1 MKKIEFIWRHL
12 LYNTIEKR
20 VTSYSQQD
28 LASFFQISS
37 STVHLALK
45 PLRALGAVRVGG
57 RGFEV
62 VDAEKMLYH
71 WANHRRLEGDIR
83 YKVHIRLPIRE
94 IEGLLPE
101 GTIPTAYTAVNE
113 RVGEPPAEYDKIYC
127 YHADP
132 AVVIDRFQQDI
143 IPGQPNMF
151 MLESDPRI
159 KDYGGR
165 MTLGQLFVDLWG
177 LSDWYAKDFGLVVKG
192 LIDGLL
198 S

>member
-1 MKKIEFIWRHL
+1 MKKIEFIWRHI
-12 LYNTIEKR
+12 LYKTIEER
-20 VTSYSQQD
+20 VTSFSQQD

-45 PLRALGAVRVGG
+45 PLRELGAVRVGG

-62 VDAEKMLYH
+62 IDAEKILYH
-71 WANHRRLEGDIR
+71 WANHRRLDKDIR
-83 YKVHIRLPIRE
+83 HRVHIRLPIRE

-101 GTIPTAYTAVNE
+101 GTIPTAFTAVSE
-113 RVGEPPAEYDKIYC
+113 RVGEPPAEYGKIYC

-151 MLESDPRI
+151 VLESDPRM
-159 KDYGGR
+159 KDYGEKI
-165 MTLGQLFVDLWG
+165 TLGQLFVDLWG
-177 LSDWYAKDFGLVVKG
+177 ISDWYAKDFSTAVKG